1 MTGTQLT
8 GEAALDAELSLP
20 QYATLSDQAAAD
32 AVMAKTI
39 KVRREVPA
47 NLLRVKLAQLGRLSG
62 ILRVAR
68 NFDSPDPPY
77 QQAATLMALIDANEA
92 IDFDDP
98 AVPTGAPELVAH
110 NLLSVADLAEINAM
124 ADSVIRWVDAK
135 QIGEVGIGAVIN
147 SRRRIAGGA

>member
-1 MTGTQLT
+1 MNETP
-8 GEAALDAELSLP
+8 LDDELRLP

-32 AVMAKTI
+32 AIMAKTV

-98 AVPTGAPELVAH
+98 AVPTGAPELVQH
-110 NLLSVADLAEINAM
+110 GLLEQSDLAAIDAM
-124 ADSVIRWVDAK
+124 ADVVMRWVDCND
-135 QIGEVGIGAVIN
+135 IGEVGIGAIIN
-147 SRRRIAGGA
+147 ARRRIAGGI

>member
-1 MTGTQLT
+1 MNETP
-8 GEAALDAELSLP
+8 LDAELRLP
-20 QYATLSDQAAAD
+20 QYATMTDQQAAD
-32 AVMAKTI
+32 AIMAKTV

-98 AVPTGAPELVAH
+98 AVPTGAPELVQH
-110 NLLSVADLAEINAM
+110 KLLEQSDLAAIDAM
-124 ADSVIRWVDAK
+124 ADAVVRWVDTNE
-135 QIGEVGIGAVIN
+135 IGEVGIGAVIN
-147 SRRRIAGGA
+147 ARRRIAGGT